1 MGVMYCDCKHYTIM
15 QTNGPFVVNHLT
27 GVISLGR
34 ALDYDVATSHD
45 INVRA
50 QVRIRT

>member
-1 MGVMYCDCKHYTIM
+1 M

-34 ALDYDVATSHD
+34 ALDYDVSTSHD

-50 QVRIRT
+50 QVRMRT